1 MQVSES
7 TSASNLGRI
16 CGKCGNKVFA
26 DAPQGFCGVC
36 LFKTGLGSLLDEED
50 DAFEANGSP
59 EDLQFEDYELLQE
72 IGRGGQGVVYRARQ
86 KSLNRTV
93 ALKVIGVGRWATEA
107 HLKRFRLEAEAAAS
121 LNHPLIV
128 PIHEI
133 RERGG
138 YCYFS
143 MNLIEGGQLEEVS
156 QKQRVPIRHAAELV
170 AKLARTVHY
179 AHEHGILHRDIK
191 PGNVLLDVQG
201 EPHLTDFGLAR
212 LVESGSTV
220 TRTNDCLGTPSYMA
234 PEQTRGDSQVTRATD
249 IYGVGAVLYQLL
261 TGRPPFVG
269 ATSYEIVRLLLET
282 DARAPWLL
290 NPKADRDLSTICL
303 KCLEKEPP
311 RRYASALALAEDLE
325 RWLRHEPIR
334 ARRSGFVSRGRK
346 WLQRNPTSALAGASL
361 AGLVTVLAVIIWKSD
376 FVHTPPTTGIAVL
389 PFQNLG
395 DNKEDAFVADGI
407 QDDILTRLAKVAD
420 LKVISRTS
428 VMGYRGNQNVRQIGA
443 ALRVSHVL
451 EGSVRKNGSRI
462 HLNAQLIDSRTDRHV
477 WAEEY
482 DRDVSDVFNIQSEIA
497 KAVADQLQ
505 AKLSPAEKNAIEQR
519 PTSDLTAFDQ
529 YSRAK
534 TLILVSSTGS
544 SAPRNLIQAIEL
556 LNSAVARDS
565 SFHAAFCELV
575 NVHDVLYSLYGD
587 HTASRLAAAEAAL
600 QRATELRPHAAETH
614 LVRGSHLYSAFRD
627 YNRALSELEAARA
640 GLPNDPR
647 ILEYTGYILRR
658 QGRPQEGLRS
668 LEQAVALDPR
678 NPDML
683 GQLAV
688 SYLHLRRYAEEKAT
702 LQRVLE
708 ITPDDVGVA
717 DNLLFIDLAWRCDS
731 APLHQWIDRL
741 RAERPA
747 VVADAAD
754 VWFICALA
762 ERDWTA
768 AEQALAASGNGWCW
782 ANNAVILSRQ
792 FGEGLLA
799 RAMHDEAR
807 AHNAFAAARLEQ
819 EQIVQKQKDYGPP
832 LCVLGL
838 IDAALGNKEA
848 ALREGRR
855 AMELMPVE
863 KDSINGQTLMAYF
876 AVIAAWAGEKDLAL
890 EQLANVV
897 PAPGAT
903 LITSY
908 GVLKLLPFW
917 DPLRGDP
924 RFETIVA
931 SFAPKQPAE

>member
-50 DAFEANGSP
+50 DAFKANGLP

-107 HLKRFRLEAEAAAS
+107 HLKRFRFEAEAAAG

-143 MNLIEGGQLEEVS
+143 MNLIEGGQLDEVA
-156 QKQRVPIRHAAELV
+156 QKQSIPIRHAAELV

-212 LVESGSTV
+212 LVESDSTV
-220 TRTNDCLGTPSYMA
+220 TRTTDCLGTPSYMA
-234 PEQTRGDSQVTRATD
+234 PEQTRGNKQVTRATD
-249 IYGVGAVLYQLL
+249 IYGLGAVLYQLL

-290 NPKADRDLSTICL
+290 NPKVDRDLSTICL
-303 KCLEKEPP
+303 KCLEKDPP

-334 ARRSGFVSRGRK
+334 ARRSGLVSRGRK
-346 WLQRNPTSALAGASL
+346 WLQRNPTSAVAGTSL
-361 AGLVTVLAVIIWKSD
+361 VGLITVLAVILWKDD
-376 FVHTPPTTGIAVL
+376 FVHPPATGIAVL
-389 PFQNLG
+389 PFQSLG
-395 DNKEDAFVADGI
+395 DDKENAVFADGI
-407 QDDILTRLAKVAD
+407 QDDILTKLAKVAD

-428 VMGYRGNQNVRQIGA
+428 VMGYRGNQNMRQIGA

-451 EGSVRKNGSRI
+451 EGSVRKNGSKI

-600 QRATELRPHAAETH
+600 KRATELQPHAAETH

-627 YNRALSELEAARA
+627 YDRALTELEAARA

-658 QGRPQEGLRS
+658 QGRPKEGLRS
-668 LEQAVALDPR
+668 LEQAVSLDPR

-688 SYLHLRRYAEEKAT
+688 SYLHLRRFAEEKAT

-717 DNLLFIDLAWRCDS
+717 DNLLFIDLAWRGDT

-747 VVADAAD
+747 VVTDAAD
-754 VWFICALA
+754 VWFVCALA
-762 ERDWTA
+762 ERDWTG

-807 AHNAFAAARLEQ
+807 AHNAFATARLEQ
-819 EQIVQKQKDYGPP
+819 EQIVQKQKNYGPP

-838 IDAALGNKEA
+838 IDAALGDKEA

-890 EQLANVV
+890 QQLVTVA

-917 DPLRGDP
+917 EPLRGDP
-924 RFETIVA
+924 RFEAIVA
-931 SFAPKQPAE
+931 SLAPKQPAD

>member
-50 DAFEANGSP
+50 DAFKANGLP

-133 RERGG
+133 RERGD

-143 MNLIEGGQLEEVS
+143 MNLIEGGQLDEVA
-156 QKQRVPIRHAAELV
+156 QKQSVPIRHAAELV

-212 LVESGSTV
+212 LVERGSTV
-220 TRTNDCLGTPSYMA
+220 TRTTDCLGTPSYMA
-234 PEQTRGDSQVTRATD
+234 PEQARGNSQVTRATD
-249 IYGVGAVLYQLL
+249 IYGLGAVLYQLL

-290 NPKADRDLSTICL
+290 NPQVDRDLSTICL
-303 KCLEKEPP
+303 KCLEKDPP

-334 ARRSGFVSRGRK
+334 ARRSGLVSRGRK
-346 WLQRNPTSALAGASL
+346 WLQRNPTSAVAGASL
-361 AGLVTVLAVIIWKSD
+361 AGLITVLAVILWKND
-376 FVHTPPTTGIAVL
+376 FVHPPATGIAVL
-389 PFQNLG
+389 PFQSLG
-395 DNKEDAFVADGI
+395 DDKENAVFADGI
-407 QDDILTRLAKVAD
+407 QDDILTKLAKVAE

-428 VMGYRGNQNVRQIGA
+428 VMGYRGNQNMRQIGA

-451 EGSVRKNGSRI
+451 EGSVRKNGSKI

-587 HTASRLAAAEAAL
+587 HTAARLAAAEAAL
-600 QRATELRPHAAETH
+600 KRATELRPHAAETH

-658 QGRPQEGLRS
+658 QGRPQEGLRN

-688 SYLHLRRYAEEKAT
+688 SYLHLRRFAEEKAT

-717 DNLLFIDLAWRCDS
+717 DSLLFIDLAWRGDT

-747 VVADAAD
+747 VVTDAAD
-754 VWFICALA
+754 VWFVCALA
-762 ERDWTA
+762 ERDWTG

-782 ANNAVILSRQ
+782 ANNAVILSLQ

-799 RAMHDEAR
+799 RGMHDEPR
-807 AHNAFAAARLEQ
+807 AHNAFATARLEQ
-819 EQIVQKQKDYGPP
+819 EQVVQKQKDYGPP

-890 EQLANVV
+890 QQLVTVA

-917 DPLRGDP
+917 EPLRGDP
-924 RFETIVA
+924 RFEAIVA
-931 SFAPKQPAE
+931 SLAPK